1 MKTKLLFALA
11 AVACGIPGLQAQ
23 VLSTDS
29 TLATVYFYRPHSPK
43 GIVFSFSMHHND
55 SLIGRVRDGSVVIY
69 QCAPGVQ
76 EFWSET
82 ESRTSIFINMAAGKT
97 YFVRCRM
104 ALGTVA
110 AMPSFRQVGPD
121 EAVPNITPLFQEQ
134 NASESVTELYRRREM
149 AASRENT
156 DTLRALNN
164 LYERK
169 RKGGRA
175 RGAIFA
181 VIGLGGVI
189 ASVANSDPSGLAG
202 VSVLALISI
211 TGYTQAAKYKPQNLQ
226 KVLTDYANTGTL
238 PEQIKK
244 RLKPKDFAW

>member
-1 MKTKLLFALA
+1 MKATLLLTLLA
-11 AVACGIPGLQAQ
+11 G
-23 VLSTDS
+23 VLHFFPVQGQTLSPDS

-82 ESRTSIFINMAAGKT
+82 ESRTSIFIDMAPGKT

-121 EAVPNITPLFQEQ
+121 EAVTNITPLLQEQ
-134 NASESVTELYRRREM
+134 NAGESVTELYRRREM
-149 AASRENT
+149 AASHNNI

-181 VIGLGGVI
+181 VVGLGGVI

-202 VSVLALISI
+202 VSVAALIAI
-211 TGYTQAAKYKPQNLQ
+211 TGYTQAAKYKPLNLQ
-226 KVLTDYANTGTL
+226 KVLNDYANKGIL
-238 PEQIKK
+238 PEKIKSK
-244 RLKPKDFAW
+244 LKPKDFEW

>member
-1 MKTKLLFALA
+1 MKTKLLVTLLA
-11 AVACGIPGLQAQ
+11 GICQFLSLHAQ
-23 VLSTDS
+23 DLSADS
-29 TLATVYFYRPHSPK
+29 TLATVYFYRPHTPK
-43 GIVFSFSMHHND
+43 GIAFSFSLHHND
-55 SLIGRVRDGSVVIY
+55 SVIGRVRAGSIVVY
-69 QCAPGVQ
+69 QCPAGVQ

-82 ESRTSIFINMAAGKT
+82 ESRTSIFINMSAGKT

-121 EAVPNITPLFQEQ
+121 EAVANITPLLQEQ
-134 NASESVTELYRRREM
+134 NAGESVSELYRRREM
-149 AASRENT
+149 AAAREDT

-164 LYERK
+164 HFERK

-181 VIGLGGVI
+181 VVGLGGVI
-189 ASVANSDPSGLAG
+189 ASVANGDPSGLAG
-202 VSVLALISI
+202 VAVFGLIAI

-226 KVLTDYANTGTL
+226 MVLNDYANTGTL
-238 PEQIKK
+238 PEKLK
-244 RLKPKDFAW
+244 EKLKPKDFAW